1 MGPRMSCEVR
11 FLFNKSLIPLVAIE
25 GSLPSVSSTVFLQFT
40 RASIV
45 ALVTLDRLFYGIHT
59 CALIMCSFK

>member
-25 GSLPSVSSTVFLQFT
+25 GSLPSVSPNVFLQLT
-40 RASIV
+40 RSRASIV
-45 ALVTLDRLFYGIHT
+45 ALVVV
-59 CALIMCSFK
+59 